1 MGPKVG
7 SKVGPN
13 GPKRVQNGL
22 KEAKIGLNSPK
33 SSNESKKVQIGPHG
47 SKWVKIAQCG
57 NLMIFLSPRFY
68 VKSILDN
75 IEVLKLPIL
84 PFFEA
89 LNFANLVH
97 FSIQKVKK
105 KS

>member
-1 MGPKVG
+1 M
-7 SKVGPN
+7 GPN

-22 KEAKIGLNSPK
+22 KEAKIGLNAPK

-68 VKSILDN
+68 VKSILDSLQ
-75 IEVLKLPIL
+75 VLKR
-84 PFFEA
+84 PFLSFLE
-89 LNFANLVH
+89 L
-97 FSIQKVKK
+97 
-105 KS
+105 